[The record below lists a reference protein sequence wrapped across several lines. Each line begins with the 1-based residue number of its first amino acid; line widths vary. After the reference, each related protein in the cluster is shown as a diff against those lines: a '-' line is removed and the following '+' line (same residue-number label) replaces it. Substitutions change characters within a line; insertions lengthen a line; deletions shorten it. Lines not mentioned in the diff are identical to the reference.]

1 MNPFFCSIVF
11 VSGLIMLFGDDNL
24 CAVVLMSTTFAF
36 FIGQNK
42 ESWKNL
48 PFFGVANIITT
59 IRLMLVLMLASGEI
73 LLSDANLSIL
83 VLIIPLLD
91 VMDGLVARYRKEESQ
106 FGMFYD
112 MEVDAL
118 FVMVASIIIYLNHP
132 NMWIVLIPAFLRY
145 FYKFFLAILDSRD
158 RFIESKQKYASVIA
172 GNYFVALI
180 IFYVI
185 NHELSKWYLS
195 LSSVLIIASFVK
207 SIVAFVKWKG
217 ADDISC

>member
-1 MNPFFCSIVF
+1 MNPFFCSIVV
-11 VSGLIMLFGDDNL
+11 VSGLIMLFGDNNL
-24 CAVVLMSTTFAF
+24 HAVVLMSTTFVF

-42 ESWKNL
+42 ESWRNL
-48 PFFGVANIITT
+48 PFFGVANMITT

-73 LLSDANLSIL
+73 LLSDANLFIL
-83 VLIIPLLD
+83 VLVIPLLD
-91 VMDGLVARYRKEESQ
+91 VMDGLVARYKKEESQ

-185 NHELSKWYLS
+185 NHELGKWYLS
-195 LSSVLIIASFVK
+195 LSSVLIIISFVK
-207 SIVAFVKWKG
+207 SIVAFVKWKR